1 MLQLAPKTDEGWARI
16 TDTEQKILRAAAQ
29 VLESGGTLTTRAV
42 CEAAGVKSPTL
53 YHYFGDKDGL
63 SAALVRQGMAEF
75 MARKRKVHSDDPMLQ
90 LREGWEQSVDF
101 ALERPAL
108 YGLYL
113 DQLRT
118 QPELSQDAYL
128 LMHSRVQRLVD
139 RGVFKGTVEEAAR
152 AVWAGCNGVLSLIG
166 KGWSKREVKVTSQSL
181 FEAVVGRLS
190 QADPS

>member
-1 MLQLAPKTDEGWARI
+1 MLQSAPKTDEGWARI

>member
-113 DQLRT
+113 NQLRT